1 MNKTFGRGSKMLKLK
16 NITKVYRLGENKIE
30 ALKGVSLEF
39 RRSEFVSILG
49 PSGCGKTTLLNI
61 IGGLDR
67 YTSGDLIIN
76 NKSTK
81 YFVDYDWDSYRNH
94 TIGFVFQ
101 TYNLIHHQSVLSNVE
116 LALTLSGISKAE
128 RRARAIQ
135 ALESVGLQ
143 DQIYKKPNQLS
154 GGQMQRVAIARALVN
169 NPDVILADEPT
180 GAIDS
185 ETSIQI
191 MEILKK
197 IASNRLVIMVT
208 HNPDL
213 AYRYSTRII
222 KLLDGLVIDDSN
234 PYVTPDLEYSGLK
247 VKKRERGVSR
257 KERTSMSFFT
267 AFGLSL
273 RNLATKK
280 WRTFLIAFAG
290 SIGIIGIALVLSVAN
305 GFQNY
310 INKMQSDT
318 LSGYPLEISST
329 AIDFESL
336 MEMRPNQDLPIYPSE
351 KKVIIN
357 KVTQASLQIK
367 NDLTQEYIDN
377 VIKKI
382 DPKLYNAISYEY
394 GVNLNVFKYKEYDD
408 GSAYYKISTSSWS
421 ELPKSEDEANPY
433 SFLETQYDVLDGH
446 LPRDEHDIVLVVN
459 KYNQISDLV
468 LKSLGI
474 SFGEEQTSI
483 DFSAILGTTYQVLLN
498 DGYYK
503 NIGTK
508 FVRISTDN
516 NFILPG
522 VFPDEEYVIELE
534 IVGIVRANED
544 TEIGALTGAIGYTVD
559 LTETLLENALTS
571 EIITWMEENPTL
583 NPFEGTE
590 YHYSPEIAEQLRY
603 QDLIKLGGVKKP
615 NRIKI
620 YPVDFASKEIIK
632 AYLDDYNDLKKEEAI
647 REYYESLG
655 VTEATATAAQKK
667 EAEKIG
673 KAAGVYYTDLMGV
686 LVSSLNILIDAISI
700 VLIVFTSISLV
711 VSSIMIGIITY
722 ISVLERTKEI
732 GILRSIGARKKDIA
746 RVFNAEAITIGL
758 LAGLIGIGI
767 TLLSLIPINIL
778 LKHLTSI
785 NNLALINP
793 WDAVI
798 LIAIS
803 IFLTFIAGLI
813 PASMAAKRDPV
824 IALRTE

>member
-1 MNKTFGRGSKMLKLK
+1 MLKLK
-16 NITKVYRLGENKIE
+16 NITKIYQLGDNKVE
-30 ALKGVSLEF
+30 ALKGVNLEF
-39 RRSEFVSILG
+39 RKSEFVSILG

-61 IGGLDR
+61 VGGLDR
-67 YTSGDLIIN
+67 YTNGDLLIN

-81 YFVDYDWDSYRNH
+81 YFVDHDWDSYRNH

-116 LALTLSGISKAE
+116 LALTLSGISKTE
-128 RRARAIQ
+128 RRDRAIE
-135 ALESVGLQ
+135 ALESVGLH

-169 NPDVILADEPT
+169 NPDIILADEPT

-197 IASNRLVIMVT
+197 IADTRLVIMVT

-234 PYVTPDLEYSGLK
+234 PYHTPDQEYVGTK
-247 VKKRERGVSR
+247 VKRRERGVS
-257 KERTSMSFFT
+257 KKDRTSMSFFT

-273 RNLATKK
+273 KNLATKK

-318 LSGYPLEISST
+318 LSGYPLEISSST
-329 AIDFESL
+329 FDLEAL
-336 MEMRPNQDLPIYPSE
+336 MDMRPDNALPIYPTEE
-351 KKVIIN
+351 KVFIN
-357 KVTQASLQIK
+357 KVSQMTMEIK
-367 NDLTQEYIDN
+367 NDLTQEYVDN

-382 DPKLYNAISYEY
+382 DSKLYNAISYQY
-394 GVNLNVFKYKEYDD
+394 GIQFNVFKLTESLV
-408 GSAYYKISTSSWS
+408 GSAYYKLNTSTWN
-421 ELPKSEDEANPY
+421 EIPKADDPENPY
-433 SFLETQYDVLDGH
+433 NFFETQYDVLDGH
-446 LPRDEHDIVLVVN
+446 LPENEKEIVLVVN

-468 LKSLGI
+468 LVSLGI
-474 SFGEEQTSI
+474 GFSEEQTSI
-483 DFSAILGTTYQVLLN
+483 DFSDILGTTYQVLLN
-498 DGYYK
+498 DGLYNYT
-503 NIGTK
+503 GTK
-508 FVRISTDN
+508 FEKISGNN
-516 NFILPG
+516 NFILPAN
-522 VFPDEEYVIELE
+522 FPEDDVITLE

-544 TEIGALTGAIGYTVD
+544 TEIGALTGAVGYTAD
-559 LTETLLENALTS
+559 LTEALLENAQQS
-571 EIITWMEENPTL
+571 EIIQWMEANPTL
-583 NPFEGTE
+583 NPFDGNV
-590 YHYSPEIAEQLRY
+590 YHISSDVAEQLRI
-603 QDLIKLGGVKKP
+603 QDLIKLGGMKKP
-615 NRIKI
+615 KSIKI
-620 YPVDFASKEIIK
+620 YPVNFDAKEEIK
-632 AYLDDYNDLKKEEAI
+632 NYLDEYNDARKEEAI

-655 VTEATATAAQKK
+655 VTEATATPQQKK
-667 EAEKIG
+667 EAAKIG
-673 KAAGVYYTDLMGV
+673 KESGVYYTDLMGV

-793 WDAVI
+793 LDAVI

-803 IFLTFIAGLI
+803 VFLTFIAGLI